1 MTLET
6 CNDKCRQSARVSDYM
21 IANPSNNTNGVS
33 NCVNLPGLV
42 CRSLNVKHVNT
53 VDTETVLLRG
63 TQSVGIEPES
73 TPVMVNTG
81 MFPTAFTNEPFA
93 FLGESTRLS
102 KSCNGERDLMGR
114 FEAPFPVPYDR
125 NFPLMTPG
133 SLVGT
138 NSRNLAKYGKK

>member
-6 CNDKCRQSARVSDYM
+6 CNEKCRQSARVSDYM
-21 IANPSNNTNGVS
+21 IANPSNNTDGVS

-42 CRSLNVKHVNT
+42 CRSLNVKHYDS

-63 TQSVGIEPES
+63 AQSVGIEPPS
-73 TPVMVNTG
+73 MPMTNKGV
-81 MFPTAFTNEPFA
+81 FPTTFTKEPFA
-93 FLGESTRLS
+93 FLGENTRTS

-138 NSRNLAKYGKK
+138 NSRNLAKYGEK